1 MANRPK
7 CSKPDFIGV
16 GPQKTATTWLHTVF
30 GEHEAI
36 QLPSPMKE
44 TFFFDRHFAR
54 GWGWYEKCFCG
65 ASLPLRGEIGA
76 SYFSNA
82 EALSRISESL
92 PEVKIIISLRDPVS
106 RAYSHF
112 KHHHRKGRVGEC
124 FWEAA
129 EKQPD
134 ILEAGRYATW
144 GPRWMEVA
152 GNAGWH
158 LILLDDVDTQ
168 PDVVWHALCAFLE
181 ITQIPLPASGR
192 SRVYE
197 GGAPRS
203 RHLAFLLSSA
213 AHLAQGLGLHHVVDY
228 ARRSSLRTVMAGG
241 SPLPELATEDRA
253 KLKRYYRNDVTWVED
268 QCGRKLESWH

>member
-1 MANRPK
+1 MPAI
-7 CSKPDFIGV
+7 CFLAV
-16 GPQKTATTWLHTVF
+16 GPQKTATTWLDTILRMHSQV
-30 GEHEAI
+30 E
-36 QLPSPMKE
+36 LPFPMKE
-44 TFFFDRHFAR
+44 TFFFDRHFDL
-54 GWGWYEKCFCG
+54 GWAWYENCFGGVSTC
-65 ASLPLRGEIGA
+65 LRGEIGA
-76 SYFSNA
+76 SYFSSA
-82 EALSRISESL
+82 QALSRIKESL
-92 PEVKIIISLRDPVS
+92 PSVKIIMSLRDPVS

-112 KHHHRKGRVGEC
+112 KHHYRKGRVETC
-124 FWEAA
+124 FWGAV

-152 GNAGWH
+152 GDTGWH
-158 LILLDDVDTQ
+158 LILQDDVETQ
-168 PDVVWHALCAFLE
+168 PDAVWHALCTFLE
-181 ITQIPLPASGR
+181 ITPIPLPAAGR

-228 ARRSSLRTVMAGG
+228 ARRSPLGTVMAGG
-241 SPLPELATEDRA
+241 SPLPELAAEDREE
-253 KLKRYYRNDVTWVED
+253 LKRYYRDDVTWVED